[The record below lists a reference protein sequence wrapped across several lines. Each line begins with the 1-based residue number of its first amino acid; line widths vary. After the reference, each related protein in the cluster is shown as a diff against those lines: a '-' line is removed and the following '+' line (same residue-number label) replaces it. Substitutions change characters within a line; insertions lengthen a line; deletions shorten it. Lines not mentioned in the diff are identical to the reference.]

1 MLKGRQLSHPHYI
14 SSMFIIIIIL
24 LLIAF
29 VFLLNAFYKRTNA
42 YRNQFID
49 VQKFSVNGGLGDN
62 LEIVNLGSNHPKFG
76 FDYSGLNV
84 KGDNW
89 AVGPET
95 FEYDFAVL
103 RHNVRH
109 LKEGAVVVI
118 PICLL
123 SFFLYRKTER
133 SSHIKY
139 YSFLAAKDIIGYSK
153 KELIC
158 NYKFPL
164 LFHPRAIRSLL
175 RDAKKDNSLL
185 LDKNLCNSEAK
196 LNNDADYWIDCWNRE
211 FDIHLPSPTLKPNNR
226 NDIIQNIRILNEMI
240 DYCLSRG
247 LKPVIAILPVT
258 DYLYSR
264 FTPEFMEKHI
274 IGCIADANKAGIP
287 VMNYLTDER
296 FTDSSLYINS
306 FFFNANGRKMF
317 TKQFVEDLRAQSIL

>member
-1 MLKGRQLSHPHYI
+1 
-14 SSMFIIIIIL
+14 MF
-24 LLIAF
+24 
-29 VFLLNAFYKRTNA
+29 KHTNA

-49 VQKFSVNGGLGDN
+49 VLKFSTKGGGGNDLD
-62 LEIVNLGSNHPKFG
+62 IVNIGSNHPKYG
-76 FDYSGLNV
+76 FDYDDLII

-103 RHNVRH
+103 RHNVHH
-109 LKEGAVVVI
+109 LKEGAVLVI

-123 SFFLYRKTER
+123 SFFLYRKAER
-133 SSHIKY
+133 SEHLKY
-139 YSFLAAKDIIGYSK
+139 YSFLTSKDIVGYSK

-158 NYKFPL
+158 NYMFPL

-175 RDAKKDNSLL
+175 RDAKKDNRLL
-185 LDKNLCNSEAK
+185 LNRNLCDTEEK
-196 LNNDADYWIDCWNRE
+196 LNKDADYWIDCWNKE
-211 FDIHLPSPTLKPNNR
+211 FDIKLPTPTLKPNNR

-240 DYCLSRG
+240 DYSLSRG

-258 DYLYSR
+258 EYLYSR
-264 FTPEFMEKHI
+264 FTPEFIEKYI
-274 IGCIADANKAGIP
+274 IGYIADANKAGVP

-296 FTDSSLYINS
+296 FTDPSLYINT
-306 FFFNANGRKMF
+306 FFFNATGRKKF